1 MDKELYQEYCNK
13 LFQSKN
19 RKEWDNVCVEIKEA
33 TENDE
38 QARTA
43 LRNYLSKI
51 KDKKFQYFEKYDK
64 MNENKKQFPIK
75 KTVLLDE
82 SLSKKIETYYDLLIL
97 EKQLELQQKYGL
109 QFNK

>member
-1 MDKELYQEYCNK
+1 MEKTKFQELQNK
-13 LFQSKN
+13 LFATKS
-19 RKEWDNVCVEIKEA
+19 RKEWDSVCLEIKEL

-43 LRNYLSKI
+43 LRNYLVKI

-64 MNENKKQFPIK
+64 LNENKKQFPIK

-82 SLSKKIETYYDLLIL
+82 NLSKKIEEYYSLLIL
-97 EKQLELQQKYGL
+97 EKKLELQER
-109 QFNK
+109 FNINL

>member
-1 MDKELYQEYCNK
+1 MEYEQIKNYQDK
-13 LFQSKN
+13 LFSSKN
-19 RKEWDNVCVEIKEA
+19 RKEWDSICVEIKQA

-64 MNENKKQFPIK
+64 LNENKKQFPIK

-82 SLSKKIETYYDLLIL
+82 QLCKKIEQYYDLLIL
-97 EKQLELQQKYGL
+97 EKKLEIKNK
-109 QFNK
+109 FNIDIQ

>member
-1 MDKELYQEYCNK
+1 MEKEIYNQYCNK
-13 LFQSKN
+13 LYTSKS
-19 RKEWDNVCVEIKEA
+19 RKEWDSVCLEIKQA

-43 LRNYLSKI
+43 LRNYLIKI

-64 MNENKKQFPIK
+64 LNEKRTFPIK

-82 SLSKKIETYYDLLIL
+82 SLSKKIEQYYDLLIL
-97 EKQLELQQKYGL
+97 EKKLEIQNKY
-109 QFNK
+109 NIKID

>member
-1 MDKELYQEYCNK
+1 MDKEIYQQYCNK

-19 RKEWDNVCVEIKEA
+19 RKEWDSVCLEIKQA

-43 LRNYLSKI
+43 FRNYLVKI

-64 MNENKKQFPIK
+64 LNENKRTFPIK
-75 KTVLLDE
+75 QSYIFQDNLANAITEYIRVLTIE
-82 SLSKKIETYYDLLIL
+82 KKQQLGIE
-97 EKQLELQQKYGL
+97 
-109 QFNK
+109 

>member
-1 MDKELYQEYCNK
+1 MDKEIYQQYCNK

-19 RKEWDNVCVEIKEA
+19 RKEWDSVCLEIKQA

-43 LRNYLSKI
+43 FRNYLVKI

-64 MNENKKQFPIK
+64 LNENKRVYPQKITYLLQEDLAKTLNEYLTLLVIEK
-75 KTVLLDE
+75 K
-82 SLSKKIETYYDLLIL
+82 
-97 EKQLELQQKYGL
+97 KQLGL
-109 QFNK
+109 

>member
-13 LFQSKN
+13 LFSSKN
-19 RKEWDNVCVEIKEA
+19 RKEWDNVCVEIKQA

-51 KDKKFQYFEKYDK
+51 KDKKFQYFEKYPPK
-64 MNENKKQFPIK
+64 EK
-75 KTVLLDE
+75 KTFPVKNSFIFQDNLAEALAEFIKVL
-82 SLSKKIETYYDLLIL
+82 TL
-97 EKQLELQQKYGL
+97 EKKLEIQNKYNINL
-109 QFNK
+109 N